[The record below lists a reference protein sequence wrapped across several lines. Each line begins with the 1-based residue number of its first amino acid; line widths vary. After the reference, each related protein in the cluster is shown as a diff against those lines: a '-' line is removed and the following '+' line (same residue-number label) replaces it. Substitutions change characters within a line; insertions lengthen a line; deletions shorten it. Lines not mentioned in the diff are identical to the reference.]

1 MEVFDR
7 THKCSLLPATLVTVN
22 VAVYVLLFMAWTFDH
37 DSSLIASGAPSAADA
52 IVDAL
57 ALPSSFTAWLHRPWT
72 AITYMFTQFSW
83 WHLAGNMIVLYLFA
97 MIADR
102 VAGRSFALTVYL
114 GGGLA
119 AAILYLLLG
128 ALGAA
133 SGVLVGSS
141 ASVMA
146 MMGAVLV
153 LRPSLRFP
161 LGKFGSPRAVWII
174 CSLVLLDLLGI
185 FSGNVAAHFCH
196 LAGFGSGCACAAV
209 LRHRCHS
216 CLDTADLTA
225 VLEKVKRSGFSSL
238 DEHERNTLFIKTK
251 ND

>member
-1 MEVFDR
+1 MEVIDR
-7 THKCSLLPATLVTVN
+7 THKCSLLPATLVTAN
-22 VAVYVLLFMAWTFDH
+22 VAVYVLLFAAWTFDH

-57 ALPSSFTAWLHRPWT
+57 ALPSAFTAWLHRPWT

-102 VAGRSFALTVYL
+102 MVGRSFTLTVYL
-114 GGGLA
+114 CGGLA
-119 AAILYLLLG
+119 AALLYLLLG

-153 LRPSLRFP
+153 LRPSLRLP
-161 LGKFGSPRAVWII
+161 LGKFGSPRAVWVI
-174 CSLVLLDLLGI
+174 CTLVLLDLLGI
-185 FSGNVAAHFCH
+185 FAGNIAAHFCH
-196 LAGFGSGCACAAV
+196 LAGFGSGCAFAAA
-209 LRHRCHS
+209 LMHRGTGS
-216 CLDTADLTA
+216 PDTANLTA

-238 DEHERNTLFIKTK
+238 DEHERSILFIKTK
-251 ND
+251 K

>member
-114 GGGLA
+114 GEDLPRLCSTSYWESWAPPQGCLW
-119 AAILYLLLG
+119 G
-128 ALGAA
+128 A
-133 SGVLVGSS
+133 
-141 ASVMA
+141 
-146 MMGAVLV
+146 
-153 LRPSLRFP
+153 
-161 LGKFGSPRAVWII
+161 
-174 CSLVLLDLLGI
+174 
-185 FSGNVAAHFCH
+185 
-196 LAGFGSGCACAAV
+196 
-209 LRHRCHS
+209 RHQS
-216 CLDTADLTA
+216 WP
-225 VLEKVKRSGFSSL
+225 
-238 DEHERNTLFIKTK
+238 
-251 ND
+251 

>member
-1 MEVFDR
+1 MEVIDR

-22 VAVYVLLFMAWTFDH
+22 VAVYVLLFAAWTFDH
-37 DSSLIASGAPSAADA
+37 DSSIIAPGALSATDA

-57 ALPSSFTAWLHRPWT
+57 ALPSAFTAWLHRPWT
-72 AITYMFTQFSW
+72 ALTYMFTQFSW

-114 GGGLA
+114 CGGLA
-119 AAILYLLLG
+119 AGLLYLLLG

-153 LRPSLRFP
+153 LRPSLRLP
-161 LGKFGSPRAVWII
+161 LGKFGSPRAVWVI
-174 CSLVLLDLLGI
+174 CTLVLLDLLGI
-185 FSGNVAAHFCH
+185 FAGNVAAHFCH
-196 LAGFGSGCACAAV
+196 LAGFGTGFACATV
-209 LRHRCHS
+209 LRNR
-216 CLDTADLTA
+216 TAGSRPAAELTA

-238 DEHERNTLFIKTK
+238 NEHERSVLFIKTK
-251 ND
+251 K

>member
-119 AAILYLLLG
+119 AAMLYILLG
-128 ALGAA
+128 VLGQE
-133 SGVLVGSS
+133 
-141 ASVMA
+141 
-146 MMGAVLV
+146 GAVVV

-209 LRHRCHS
+209 LRHRRHS